1 MAKDNFHEAVVSVLL
16 NDGWTITHEGYRLM
30 TDLLKDALTI
40 DIGAEKLI
48 IAEKGV
54 EKIAV
59 EVKSFLGDS
68 LIYDF
73 HGALGQLLV
82 YKVNLE
88 IQEPERELFLAIPA
102 AVYERMTQQRIFE
115 VVAERY
121 DVNFLIYEP
130 IEKKVVSWVK
140 H

>member
-1 MAKDNFHEAVVSVLL
+1 
-16 NDGWTITHEGYRLM
+16 M

>member
-1 MAKDNFHEAVVSVLL
+1 MCNWSVGWWNWGRCEAGLYC
-16 NDGWTITHEGYRLM
+16 T
-30 TDLLKDALTI
+30 LTI
-40 DIGAEKLI
+40 
-48 IAEKGV
+48 
-54 EKIAV
+54 
-59 EVKSFLGDS
+59 
-68 LIYDF
+68 
-73 HGALGQLLV
+73 
-82 YKVNLE
+82 VNLE